1 MNFNQRKRATLERQ
15 REVALKKANNE
26 LRLADEMVTVL
37 NEAKTVRKLRQKFAM
52 TVLLKQVR
60 TLGLSL
66 VLIPRSVLRVTVN
79 CLCLAAVGHFLRCD
93 PGCLGADND
102 DVSRL
107 QDLLRQLQA
116 VAGVRH

>member
-26 LRLADEMVTVL
+26 LQLADEMVTVL

-79 CLCLAAVGHFLRCD
+79 CLCLGCCRPFSSLRPWLPWC
-93 PGCLGADND
+93 
-102 DVSRL
+102 
-107 QDLLRQLQA
+107 
-116 VAGVRH
+116 